1 MYKRQIQILIGRDLN
16 NRGEEQLGRLN
27 TGGSVRVRI
36 QVMAAANAV
45 CGSVLRNQ
53 ATVRTVK
60 NYGAVLEGA
69 NEVPAVVTTSTG
81 TFNAYFDPM
90 TRQLFWLLD
99 VTNTTGTINGA
110 QIQRGAAGINGP
122 VVYNLLTLAGVTT
135 FTPTTPIGGVITLTA
150 ADVADLDA
158 GLLYINC
165 LLYTSRCV

>member
-1 MYKRQIQILIGRDLN
+1 VVLDPAQVQVSFLAGSGRPLGVRDDGRIQILIGRDLN

-69 NEVPAVVTTSTG
+69 NEVPAVVTIPRAPS
-81 TFNAYFDPM
+81 
-90 TRQLFWLLD
+90 
-99 VTNTTGTINGA
+99 
-110 QIQRGAAGINGP
+110 
-122 VVYNLLTLAGVTT
+122 
-135 FTPTTPIGGVITLTA
+135 TPTSIP
-150 ADVADLDA
+150 
-158 GLLYINC
+158 
-165 LLYTSRCV
+165 